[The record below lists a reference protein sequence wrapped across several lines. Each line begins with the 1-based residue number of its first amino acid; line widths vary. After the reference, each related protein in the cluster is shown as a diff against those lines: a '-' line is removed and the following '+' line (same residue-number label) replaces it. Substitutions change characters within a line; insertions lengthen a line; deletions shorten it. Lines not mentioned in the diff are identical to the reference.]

1 MTPSLAFL
9 SNENEE
15 MRNQFYEI
23 NSISRLPCY
32 ICAIKLNLFRRELVL
47 SFANSLLF
55 HYFKDFENYYQKNIL
70 NLAVDS
76 YVNVDN
82 LLLIKMTSHVQNLCS
97 HLHYAVCWSLKFWLL
112 SKSNNGFL

>member
-1 MTPSLAFL
+1 MNPSLAFL

-55 HYFKDFENYYQKNIL
+55 QYFKDFQKNIL
-70 NLAVDS
+70 NLTVDS

-82 LLLIKMTSHVQNLCS
+82 LL
-97 HLHYAVCWSLKFWLL
+97 
-112 SKSNNGFL
+112 